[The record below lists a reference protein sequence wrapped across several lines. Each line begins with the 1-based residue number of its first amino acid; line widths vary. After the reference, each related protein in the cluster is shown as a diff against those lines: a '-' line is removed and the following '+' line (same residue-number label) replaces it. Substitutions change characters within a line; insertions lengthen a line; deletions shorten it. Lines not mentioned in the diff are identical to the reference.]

1 MIQLQL
7 NENER
12 AILVELLET
21 CISDLRV
28 EITGTDSLDYKEML
42 KTEKRSLNETSTSSS
57 DRTRDCCNDI
67 RFPCVGSLPRYG
79 FFFQSH
85 RAEM

>member
-28 EITGTDSLDYKEML
+28 EIAGTDSLDYKEML
-42 KTEKRSLNETSTSSS
+42 KQKKEVLMKLQQALLIEKETAAMT
-57 DRTRDCCNDI
+57 
-67 RFPCVGSLPRYG
+67 
-79 FFFQSH
+79 
-85 RAEM
+85 

>member
-42 KTEKRSLNETSTSSS
+42 KQRKEVLLKLQKALLIEKETAAMT
-57 DRTRDCCNDI
+57 
-67 RFPCVGSLPRYG
+67 
-79 FFFQSH
+79 
-85 RAEM
+85 

>member
-42 KTEKRSLNETSTSSS
+42 KQKKEVLMKLQQALLIEKETAAMT
-57 DRTRDCCNDI
+57 
-67 RFPCVGSLPRYG
+67 
-79 FFFQSH
+79 
-85 RAEM
+85 

>member
-1 MIQLQL
+1 MIHLQL

-12 AILVELLET
+12 AILVELLEN

-42 KTEKRSLNETSTSSS
+42 KQKKEVLMKLQQALLIEKETAAMT
-57 DRTRDCCNDI
+57 
-67 RFPCVGSLPRYG
+67 
-79 FFFQSH
+79 
-85 RAEM
+85 

>member
-42 KTEKRSLNETSTSSS
+42 KQRKEVLLKLQKALLIEKETVAMT
-57 DRTRDCCNDI
+57 
-67 RFPCVGSLPRYG
+67 
-79 FFFQSH
+79 
-85 RAEM
+85 

>member
-1 MIQLQL
+1 MNPSPRCPIQGSVCFTGKGGEMIQLQL

-42 KTEKRSLNETSTSSS
+42 KQRKEVLLKLQQALLIEKETAAMT
-57 DRTRDCCNDI
+57 
-67 RFPCVGSLPRYG
+67 
-79 FFFQSH
+79 
-85 RAEM
+85 

>member
-42 KTEKRSLNETSTSSS
+42 KQRKEVLLKLQQALLIEKETAAMT
-57 DRTRDCCNDI
+57 
-67 RFPCVGSLPRYG
+67 
-79 FFFQSH
+79 
-85 RAEM
+85 

>member
-1 MIQLQL
+1 VNPSTRCPLEDSVCFTGKGGEMIQLQL

-42 KTEKRSLNETSTSSS
+42 KQKKEVLMKLQQALLIEQETAAMT
-57 DRTRDCCNDI
+57 
-67 RFPCVGSLPRYG
+67 
-79 FFFQSH
+79 
-85 RAEM
+85 

>member
-42 KTEKRSLNETSTSSS
+42 KQRKEVLLKLQKALLIEKR
-57 DRTRDCCNDI
+57 
-67 RFPCVGSLPRYG
+67 PRL
-79 FFFQSH
+79 
-85 RAEM
+85 

>member
-42 KTEKRSLNETSTSSS
+42 KQKKEVLMKLQQALLIEQETAAMT
-57 DRTRDCCNDI
+57 
-67 RFPCVGSLPRYG
+67 
-79 FFFQSH
+79 
-85 RAEM
+85 